1 MAPTESNQSM
11 SKNKLSFAKKGAS
24 DGFNFLSFH
33 MNVAVLGA
41 ILLGLLVLAGKF
53 GWL

>member
-1 MAPTESNQSM
+1 MR
-11 SKNKLSFAKKGAS
+11 KNKLSFSKKGDS

-41 ILLGLLVLAGKF
+41 ILLGLLVLVGKF
-53 GWL
+53 GWI